1 MNKTRLIFKT
11 CISFVIGLFV
21 TISAFS
27 QLPSDYKLVKGESP
41 VGRDD
46 FYTNGRI
53 KIFHD
58 VVQEFGDGDAADWLK
73 SVYKGFTIIRT
84 KDGLVVGI
92 GNYEGVNIY
101 MVFKGQVY
109 YKATSRVDSK
119 EFSDMSK
126 YVLRKVR
133 ELGISFLEK

>member
-1 MNKTRLIFKT
+1 MYKNNI
-11 CISFVIGLFV
+11 LFILCFFGATSV
-21 TISAFS
+21 FS
-27 QLPSDYKLVKGESP
+27 QLPAGYRLIKGESP

-46 FYTNGRI
+46 YYTNGRI

-58 VVQEFGDGDAADWLK
+58 VVQEFGDGGATEWIKD
-73 SVYKGFTIIRT
+73 VYKGFMTIKT

-92 GNYEGVNIY
+92 GNQNGKFFYI
-101 MVFKGQVY
+101 VFKGKY
-109 YKATSRVDSK
+109 YYMLSSNSDSN

-133 ELGISFLEK
+133 ELGTSFLDHLHDN